1 MKAEH
6 LILLRCSKKNFA
18 IKADFVVEVIKID
31 FLQKVPG
38 SHDNIAGVSVHRG
51 ILLPL
56 YFIDQE
62 HAGSDKLF
70 YAIILYKRER
80 YIGFICEE
88 AGIFPLEN
96 ARIVD
101 DKNIIKNYNRNEI
114 VKMILD
120 IDNEIYGL
128 IEYEKIDTMY
138 YENNKGGMNESEDIN
153 SG

>member
-70 YAIILYKRER
+70 YAIILYKFTSRIQEE
-80 YIGFICEE
+80 ICSLAIFI
-88 AGIFPLEN
+88 L
-96 ARIVD
+96 
-101 DKNIIKNYNRNEI
+101 
-114 VKMILD
+114 ILP
-120 IDNEIYGL
+120 
-128 IEYEKIDTMY
+128 
-138 YENNKGGMNESEDIN
+138 
-153 SG
+153 